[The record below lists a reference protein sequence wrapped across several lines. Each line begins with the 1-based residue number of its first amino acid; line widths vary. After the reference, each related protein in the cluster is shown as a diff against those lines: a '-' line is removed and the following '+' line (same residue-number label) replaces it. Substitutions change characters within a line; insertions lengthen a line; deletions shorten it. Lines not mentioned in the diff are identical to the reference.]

1 MCDKVPTYRR
11 KLQMRRQDGVVS
23 PLAIMSGDGRFGSAR
38 HRKTF
43 VALGLLAGSL
53 IITVGS
59 AVLYWVDPAESD
71 IYPPCPFHAVTGL
84 YCPGCGST
92 RALHQLLHGHLGE
105 AFGLNP
111 LMILMLPYLGYSL
124 LSSVMFGL
132 RGRALPNLPTSPYW
146 GWLAFW
152 TVLIYG
158 VLRNLPYSPFSLLA
172 P

>member
-1 MCDKVPTYRR
+1 
-11 KLQMRRQDGVVS
+11 MRRHDRIVS
-23 PLAIMSGDGRFGSAR
+23 LLAVTSGEERFGSAR

-59 AVLYWVDPAESD
+59 AVLYRVDPSESD
-71 IYPPCPFHAVTGL
+71 FYPPCPFHAVTGL
-84 YCPGCGST
+84 YCPGCGTT

-124 LSSVMFGL
+124 LSYVMFSL
-132 RGRALPNLPTSPYW
+132 RDRALPNLLTSPFW

-152 TVLIYG
+152 TILIYG
-158 VLRNLPYSPFSLLA
+158 VLRNIPYPPFSLLA